1 MKFDHLVKHDGVF
14 YLSGSDVPN
23 EPISEGSENNTENQI
38 TDESPE
44 NAVEIVDSQKRNKR
58 SQ

>member
-23 EPISEGSENNTENQI
+23 ESISEGSENNTENQI

-44 NAVEIVDSQKRNKR
+44 NSVEIVDTQKRNKR
-58 SQ
+58 S